1 MSREIDFKAW
11 ITTQNRMIDVYGF
24 NENFVF
30 EKTPNSPCEN
40 ENIIPIEECVL
51 LQFTG
56 FKDCEG
62 TKIYDGD
69 ILGDWTDCD
78 GEMVQSNDLVYFDEV
93 LGSWMID
100 CSLNHDRSFSS
111 SLFASLNDFEYKVIG
126 TLK

>member
-1 MSREIDFKAW
+1 MSRKIEFRFWDVTLNEMCYRKPLTFDFRYK
-11 ITTQNRMIDVYGF
+11 D
-24 NENFVF
+24 
-30 EKTPNSPCEN
+30 
-40 ENIIPIEECVL
+40 IIP

-78 GEMVQSNDLVYFDEV
+78 GEMVQSNDLVYFDET

-111 SLFASLNDFEYKVIG
+111 SLFASLNDFKYKVIG
-126 TLK
+126 NKYEKLH